1 MATFPS
7 IEPSYGLRKTSQPKT
22 RIIQFADGY
31 EHRILFGLA
40 AHQNPEVYD
49 LAFNNISESDSDVI
63 EGFLRSRAND
73 NASFTY
79 SPPSEGFTKTGTYS
93 QSSSTTVTITIS
105 DHGVAINDV
114 LTIDYT
120 SGSAVDGSFVVAS
133 VTSEDVFTV
142 VAAASA
148 TNSGNVSITLAG
160 AKKFVCERWNKRIN
174 YPNRA
179 TITATFRQVFEP

>member
-7 IEPSYGLRKTSQPKT
+7 IEPSYGLTKTSAPKT
-22 RIIQFADGY
+22 RTVQFADGY

-40 AHQNPEVYD
+40 SHQNPEIYN
-49 LAFNNISESDSDVI
+49 LAFNNITETDSDVI
-63 EGFLRSRAND
+63 EAFLRSRAND

-93 QSSSTTVTITIS
+93 QSGTTVTITIT
-105 DHGVAINDV
+105 DHGVAVNDV

-133 VTSEDVFTV
+133 VTSKDVFTV

-160 AKKFVCERWNKRIN
+160 AKKFVCETWNKRIN

-179 TITATFRQVFEP
+179 TITTTFRQVFEP

>member
-7 IEPSYGLRKTSQPKT
+7 IEPSYGLTKTSQPKT
-22 RIIQFADGY
+22 RIVQFADGY

-40 AHQNPEVYD
+40 SHQNPEIYN
-49 LAFNNISESDSDVI
+49 LAFNNITESDADVI

-93 QSSSTTVTITIS
+93 QSGTTVTITIT
-105 DHGVAINDV
+105 DHGVAVNDL

-133 VTSEDVFTV
+133 VTTTSVFTV

-160 AKKFVCERWNKRIN
+160 AKKFVCNTWNKRIN

>member
-7 IEPSYGLRKTSQPKT
+7 ITPTYGQQKRSAPNT
-22 RIIQFADGY
+22 RIVKFADGY

-40 AHQNPEVYD
+40 SHQNPETYD
-49 LAFNNISESDSDVI
+49 LTWQNITETESDVI
-63 EGFLRSRAND
+63 EAFLRTNAN
-73 NASFTY
+73 NSTSFTY

-93 QSSSTTVTITIS
+93 QSGTTVTITIT
-105 DHGVAINDV
+105 DHGVAVNDV

-133 VTSEDVFTV
+133 VTDRNVFTV

-148 TNSGNVSITLAG
+148 TNSGNVSTTLPA
-160 AKKFVCERWNKRIN
+160 ARKYVCDQWSKQVNFA
-174 YPNRA
+174 NRA
-179 TITATFRQVFEP
+179 TINATFREVFEP

>member
-7 IEPSYGLRKTSQPKT
+7 IEPSYGLTKTSAPKT
-22 RIIQFADGY
+22 RIVQFADGY

-40 AHQNPEVYD
+40 SHQNSETYS
-49 LAFNNISESDSDVI
+49 LAWNNITESDSDVI

-79 SPPSEGFTKTGTYS
+79 SPPSEGFAKTGTYS
-93 QSSSTTVTITIS
+93 QSGTTVTITIT
-105 DHGVAINDV
+105 DHGVAINDI

-120 SGSAVDGSFVVAS
+120 TGSAVDGTFVVAS

-160 AKKFVCERWNKRIN
+160 AKKFVCETWQKTIN
-174 YPNRA
+174 IPNRA

>member
-1 MATFPS
+1 M
-7 IEPSYGLRKTSQPKT
+7 
-22 RIIQFADGY
+22 
-31 EHRILFGLA
+31 FGLA
-40 AHQNPEVYD
+40 SHQNPEIYN
-49 LAFNNISESDSDVI
+49 LAFNNITETDSDVI
-63 EGFLRSRAND
+63 EAFLRSRAND

-93 QSSSTTVTITIS
+93 QSGTTVTITIT
-105 DHGVAINDV
+105 DHGVAVNDV

-133 VTSEDVFTV
+133 VTTTSVFTV

-160 AKKFVCERWNKRIN
+160 AKKFVCNTWNKKIN

>member
-7 IEPSYGLRKTSQPKT
+7 IEPSYGLTKTSAPKT
-22 RIIQFADGY
+22 RIVQFADGY

-40 AHQNPEVYD
+40 AHQNPEVYN

-93 QSSSTTVTITIS
+93 QSGTTVAITIT

-133 VTSEDVFTV
+133 VTSKDVFTV

-148 TNSGNVSITLAG
+148 TKSGNVSITLAG
-160 AKKFVCERWNKRIN
+160 AKKFVCNTWNKKIN